1 MHIELSLH
9 TFRRGV
15 FAATGV
21 IASAGLVAEICDH
34 VLDPWWAP
42 VLVPLL
48 SLSYEHNLPT
58 WYAVLLHAACA
69 GLLILHGLSLR
80 NGAVARGAGPA
91 RWLVLGGLFAF
102 ISLDELVQIHEAASD
117 WFDTGGVL
125 YFGWVIPAGALVA
138 ALGLWYLPFLQA
150 LPRRTGRRF
159 IVAGVI
165 FVSGAL
171 LMELPLGYWTERAGA
186 DNVVYAGIDW
196 IEESLELV
204 GVSLFL
210 LALLDIPGRAP
221 DRLRIAIQAS
231 PVASPTGSGDT
242 P

>member
-9 TFRRGV
+9 TFRRTL
-15 FAATGV
+15 FAATAA
-21 IASAGLVAEICDH
+21 IAAAGLAAEICDH
-34 VLDPWWAP
+34 VLAPWWAP

-58 WYAVLLHAACA
+58 WYAVILHAACA
-69 GLLILHGLSLR
+69 GLLVLHGLSLR
-80 NGAVARGAGPA
+80 SRPFARGAGPT
-91 RWLVLGGLFAF
+91 RWLVLGCLFAF
-102 ISLDELVQIHEAASD
+102 ISMDELVQIHEAASD

-150 LPRRTGRRF
+150 LPARTRRRF
-159 IVAGVI
+159 IVAGAT

-171 LMELPLGYWTERAGA
+171 LMELPLGYWTERAGV
-186 DNVVYAGIDW
+186 DNLMYAGIDW
-196 IEESLELV
+196 IEETLELV

-210 LALLDIPGRAP
+210 LALLDLPARAP
-221 DRLRIAIQAS
+221 DRLRITIDA
-231 PVASPTGSGDT
+231 P
-242 P
+242 

>member
-9 TFRRGV
+9 RLRRGL
-15 FAATGV
+15 FAVTGV
-21 IASAGLVAEICDH
+21 IAGAGLVAEICDH
-34 VLDPWWAP
+34 ALAPAWAP

-58 WYAVLLHAACA
+58 WYAVILHATCAC
-69 GLLILHGLSLR
+69 LLVLQGLSLR
-80 NGAVARGAGPA
+80 SRAPGDAPARAAGPV

-102 ISLDELVQIHEAASD
+102 ISMDELVQIHEAASD

-138 ALGLWYLPFLQA
+138 ALGLWYLPFLRA
-150 LPRRTGRRF
+150 LPERTRRRF
-159 IVAGVI
+159 IVAGVT

-171 LMELPLGYWTERAGA
+171 LMELPLGVWTEHAGA
-186 DNVVYAGIDW
+186 DNLVYAGIDW
-196 IEESLELV
+196 IEETLELV
-204 GVSLFL
+204 GVGLFL

-221 DRLRIAIQAS
+221 ATVRIAIEA
-231 PVASPTGSGDT
+231 PEA
-242 P
+242 